1 MTAAFTALFG
11 GRKDFNRMQYLA
23 VSFVLLC
30 HDVRITFS
38 LKLWIGLSPSDISHI
53 CVMKIR

>member
-1 MTAAFTALFG
+1 MTAAFTTLFG
-11 GRKDFNRMQYLA
+11 GRKDFNRMQYLV

-38 LKLWIGLSPSDISHI
+38 LKLWIGLSAL
-53 CVMKIR
+53 